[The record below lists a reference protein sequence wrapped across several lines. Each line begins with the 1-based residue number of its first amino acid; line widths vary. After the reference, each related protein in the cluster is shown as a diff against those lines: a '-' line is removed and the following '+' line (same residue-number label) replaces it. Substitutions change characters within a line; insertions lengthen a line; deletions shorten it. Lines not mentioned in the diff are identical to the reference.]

1 MIIVESVQHVSVT
14 VTDLA
19 RARRFYSEVL
29 GLTEIQR
36 PDFDFAGA
44 WFGVGTQQIHLIVHP
59 GARTLRGTTEIS
71 SRDGHVALRVRSYRE
86 TLEHLRA
93 HAVPCLERPDNKT
106 PWAQLYITDPDGNV
120 VELNADRLE

>member
-1 MIIVESVQHVSVT
+1 MITVETIQHVSIN

-19 RARRFYSEVL
+19 RARHFYTDVL
-29 GLTEIQR
+29 GLSEIPR

-44 WFGVGTQQIHLIVHP
+44 WFGIGAQQLHLIVHP

-71 SRDGHVALRVRSYRE
+71 SREAHFALRVRSYQE

-93 HAVPCLERPDNKT
+93 KSIPCRERPHNKT
-106 PWAQLYITDPDGNV
+106 PWSQLYVTDPDGNI
-120 VELNADRLE
+120 VELNADRVD